1 MFYLSNFWFV
11 SGPASPARTTWLGA
25 PAGAG
30 ARSPGAAAGAPHHA
44 LHAGPRPSPG
54 PRPRAPPH
62 PTPAPPPPAADTSS
76 QQSHPA
82 VGSGASTMR
91 RAGIAGRPRRR

>member
-1 MFYLSNFWFV
+1 MYIHVKSKFWFV
-11 SGPASPARTTWLGA
+11 SGPASPARTTWPGA

-54 PRPRAPPH
+54 PRPRAPRH
-62 PTPAPPPPAADTSS
+62 PAPAPPPPAADTSS
-76 QQSHPA
+76 QPRHPA
-82 VGSGASTMR
+82 RSAIR
-91 RAGIAGRPRRR
+91 RAGIARPPRRQ